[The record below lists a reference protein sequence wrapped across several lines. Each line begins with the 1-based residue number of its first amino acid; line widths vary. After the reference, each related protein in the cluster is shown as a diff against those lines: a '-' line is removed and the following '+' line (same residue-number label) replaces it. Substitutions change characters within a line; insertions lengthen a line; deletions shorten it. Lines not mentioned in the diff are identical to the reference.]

1 MFATDPASP
10 HSSAPRVLASR
21 FELREQIGSG
31 GASSVWRAFDRKTGR
46 EVAVKQL
53 RAHDAGMLL
62 RFVREQALR
71 FRHPNIAAPSGWAAD
86 DDIVVLSMDLVRGGS
101 VETLVRDHGAIPDSF
116 AAVLLQQLLLALAE
130 IHDHGVVH
138 RDIKPA
144 NLLLEPTGS
153 ARPQLRVAD
162 FGIAVV
168 RDEPRLTETRMS
180 IGTPGYLAPD
190 AAQGAEPAPH
200 HDLYAAG
207 VVAKR
212 LVTGMRPS
220 DFPAE
225 HPSRL
230 WPVLEWLTD
239 PDPQRRPRT
248 AREVLQRLADEQLV
262 PEGAPWQNDDDAPF
276 VFDQFANAAPDTRP
290 EPASA
295 TRLLP
300 SPDAQTVAFTA
311 PQTPVPQTS
320 APQSPAPQAP
330 VPQTPVPQTPA
341 PSRAASEARHES
353 TATASGSS
361 KTPATGRER
370 RLRMVA
376 TVSITLATLLAAA
389 SAVVALL

>member
-1 MFATDPASP
+1 MFPTDPAAS
-10 HSSAPRVLASR
+10 HSADARLSGPRVLASR

-71 FRHPNIAAPSGWAAD
+71 FHHPHIAAPSGWAAD

-101 VETLVRDHGAIPDSF
+101 VETLVRDHGALPDSF

-144 NLLLEPTGS
+144 NLLLEATGS
-153 ARPQLRVAD
+153 GRPVLRVAD

-190 AAQGAEPAPH
+190 AAAGAEPAPH

-207 VVAKR
+207 VVGKR

-220 DFPAE
+220 EFPAE
-225 HPSRL
+225 HASRL

-239 PDPQRRPRT
+239 ADPQRRPHT
-248 AREVLQRLADEQLV
+248 VHEVLQRLAAEQLV
-262 PEGAPWQNDDDAPF
+262 PDGTPWQGEEDAPF
-276 VFDQFANAAPDTRP
+276 VFDQFDSGAAPAGLDAHAGDAQMAGYEMTKRFG
-290 EPASA
+290 A
-295 TRLLP
+295 
-300 SPDAQTVAFTA
+300 PDAQTVAFT
-311 PQTPVPQTS
+311 TT
-320 APQSPAPQAP
+320 
-330 VPQTPVPQTPA
+330 
-341 PSRAASEARHES
+341 E
-353 TATASGSS
+353 
-361 KTPATGRER
+361 PATTAPATTDAETNDGPAADASTTTDRER
-370 RLRMVA
+370 KLRVVA
-376 TVSITLATLLAAA
+376 IVSITMATLLAAA